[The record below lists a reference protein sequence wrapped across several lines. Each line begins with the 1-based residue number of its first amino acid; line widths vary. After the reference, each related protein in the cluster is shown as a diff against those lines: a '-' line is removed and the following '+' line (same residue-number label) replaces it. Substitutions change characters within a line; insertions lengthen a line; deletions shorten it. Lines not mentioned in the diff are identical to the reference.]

1 MKRTVFVS
9 NLVLVLL
16 LMLAGLIAA
25 AAQSQ
30 PDPAIQEA
38 KEEVAVVYDLGR
50 FFGYVHSM
58 TTKENRVALDAE
70 QKAEF
75 KKVMEEIRAMKRI
88 EPDWAEETL
97 EHLELEVLS
106 AGQLMAVDQ
115 RAIEWQNNRETATSS
130 AGGNGVG
137 SGSGSGP
144 MSSYVAGGDFNPIV
158 DESKTIGQGFA
169 ALFGYLQ

>member
-1 MKRTVFVS
+1 MKRTVFLP
-9 NLVLVLL
+9 NLMLVLL
-16 LMLAGLIAA
+16 LMLTGLMAA

-58 TTKENRVALDAE
+58 TSEESSLALNAE
-70 QKAEF
+70 QKAEL
-75 KKVMEEIRAMKRI
+75 KKVMEEIKGMNRI
-88 EPDWAEETL
+88 EPEWAEKTL
-97 EHLELEVLS
+97 EQLELELLS

-115 RAIEWQNNRETATSS
+115 RAIDWQNNRETSS
-130 AGGNGVG
+130 SPDGSGAG

-169 ALFGYLQ
+169 ALFEYLQ

>member
-1 MKRTVFVS
+1 MKRTVFLP
-9 NLVLVLL
+9 NLALVLL
-16 LMLAGLIAA
+16 LMLTGLMAA

-58 TTKENRVALDAE
+58 TIEESSLVLDAE

-75 KKVMEEIRAMKRI
+75 KKLMEKIKGMNRI

-97 EHLELEVLS
+97 EQLELEVLS

-115 RAIEWQNNRETATSS
+115 RAIEWQNNRETSTSP
-130 AGGNGVG
+130 AGSGAG

-169 ALFGYLQ
+169 ALFEYLQ